1 MQTEFTDI
9 QKTRIRFH
17 LGYLW
22 NLHPLSTIPMEQRLR
37 LSALP
42 VEIIRLVVGDIEL
55 PEASLVMIEGI
66 PVSTTSS
73 ILGKVELAYANI
85 SPLTVDASL
94 FVAEAGKTKLR
105 GNELINRTRLYKEL
119 ACELSKALGV
129 PIFNKAPWRA
139 GY

>member
-1 MQTEFTDI
+1 MQTDLTEI

-22 NLHPLSTIPMEQRLR
+22 NLNPLSTMPMEERLR

-42 VEIIRLVVGDIEL
+42 IEIIRLVVGDVEL
-55 PEASLVMIEGI
+55 PDASLVLIEGI
-66 PVSTTSS
+66 TVCTTGS

-85 SPLTVDASL
+85 SPQTIDASL

-105 GNELINRTRLYKEL
+105 GNELSNRARFYKEL
-119 ACELSKALGV
+119 ACELSKALGT
-129 PIFNKAPWRA
+129 PIFGKSSWRA